1 MADSDFLST
10 GKMCVKASLT
20 LWGGLKVQQSMGKNP
35 TKLVTFE
42 QIFGRLNTV
51 TLIKVTFLHGVFHVF
66 KIVQTVSNQAKLNIF
81 SM

>member
-10 GKMCVKASLT
+10 GEMCVKASLT

-42 QIFGRLNTV
+42 QIFVRLNTV